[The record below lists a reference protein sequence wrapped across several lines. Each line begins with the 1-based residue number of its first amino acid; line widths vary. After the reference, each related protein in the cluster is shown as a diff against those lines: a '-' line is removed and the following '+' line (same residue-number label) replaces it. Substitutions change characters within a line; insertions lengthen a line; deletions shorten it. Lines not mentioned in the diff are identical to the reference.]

1 MWARMVVPALAVKL
15 PLSSMSLRLPS
26 QVLSQL
32 WV

>member
-1 MWARMVVPALAVKL
+1 MLTALLPALAVKL

-32 WV
+32 RV